1 MIAFLRGKVVDTTD
15 DAIVLEVNGIGFQI
29 LMPLSNLDQIGLE
42 TDLLIYTHL
51 SHREDAM
58 LLYGFLSREE
68 KSLFKKLINV
78 SGIGPK
84 TALSVL
90 SVLTTEQF
98 CQAIIE
104 EDTKTISTVPGI
116 GLKTAQR
123 LILELKSK
131 IKKEVQ
137 EDSFK
142 QRIAA
147 RTSNRLIED
156 DAIDA
161 LIALGYQQNEAVQAV
176 NKVASA
182 KPELDLQELIREALK
197 LLMR

>member
-42 TDLLIYTHL
+42 KDLLIYTHL

-68 KSLFKKLINV
+68 KSLFTKLITV

-137 EDSFK
+137 ESSFQQK
-142 QRIAA
+142 IT

-156 DAIDA
+156 AIDA
-161 LIALGYQQNEAVQAV
+161 LVALGYQQNEAIQAV
-176 NKVASA
+176 NKVDST
-182 KPELDLQELIREALK
+182 KPGLELQELIREALK